1 MQIIFKGNKVQ
12 IFLGGEYHLVLMMQ
26 SENEKL
32 KRLFF
37 VFKKKKFIHIDSK
50 YVITWFDLNT

>member
-37 VFKKKKFIHIDSK
+37 VFKKKKNYS
-50 YVITWFDLNT
+50 Y